1 MPDRRFYT
9 WRQPPLLRDR
19 AYAHPGTLAVSAAA
33 AFMGAALI
41 ANVALGLP
49 GSHPV
54 QVLRPAL
61 KLWVG
66 AALTAGGALAAAGLV
81 YPWPALN
88 RGWRVE
94 RLGWFLQLGAWLSL
108 ALAVMIEAP
117 AATMT
122 WPLLLAAAA
131 TVALRL
137 KALSMIE
144 KVARRTLAAKEN
156 RDQDGR

>member
-9 WRQPPLLRDR
+9 WHQPPLLRDR
-19 AYAHPGTLAVSAAA
+19 AYAHPGTTAISFTAIIV
-33 AFMGAALI
+33 GATLI
-41 ANVALGLP
+41 ANVALGL
-49 GSHPV
+49 PV

-108 ALAVMIEAP
+108 ALAVMIQAP

-131 TVALRL
+131 TAALRL

-144 KVARRTLAAKEN
+144 KIARRTLAAKEN
-156 RDQDGR
+156 LDQDGR